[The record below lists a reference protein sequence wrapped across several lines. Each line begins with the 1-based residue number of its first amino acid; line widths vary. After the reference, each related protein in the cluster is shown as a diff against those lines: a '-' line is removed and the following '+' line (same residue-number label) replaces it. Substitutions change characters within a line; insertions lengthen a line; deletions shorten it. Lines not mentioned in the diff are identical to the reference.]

1 MEEGKV
7 KVETFDGPV
16 EYEFTNFPNVGNS
29 PREQEVPVPP
39 KREKKKKKKKEKRRR
54 RKPKGKSLNLYW
66 FVLLPA
72 GLLVF
77 FYFLLV
83 PTPMPKRAER
93 FTNLIITKRG
103 HDTTALPMTHDDAS
117 VPTMLIE
124 HMRRFANLPVLCMH
138 HLKHGKPQTFQACA
152 VRSNPDIVY
161 YMVNPRIVKGM
172 GKLVTISENSIAKT
186 EAQQKKRN
194 RCVLAEWT
202 DHKFNLTAHF
212 CGDAAISLQMAIE
225 EFNRK

>member
-7 KVETFDGPV
+7 KVETFEGPV
-16 EYEFTNFPNVGNS
+16 EYEFTNFPAVGTS
-29 PREQEVPVPP
+29 PREESPPPPP
-39 KREKKKKKKKEKRRR
+39 KREKKKKKKKEKKRR
-54 RKPKGKSLNLYW
+54 RKPKRKPKNVYW
-66 FVLLPA
+66 FVIGPVCALAVL
-72 GLLVF
+72 
-77 FYFLLV
+77 YFLLF
-83 PTPMPKRAER
+83 PTPMPKRSH

-152 VRSNPDIVY
+152 VQSNPDIVY
-161 YMVNPRIVKGM
+161 YMVNPRIVKKM
-172 GKLVTISENSIAKT
+172 GKLVTVSENSIAKT